1 MNIGDRI
8 LELRK
13 SKGYSQE
20 DIANKLNVSRQT
32 VSKWE
37 TNQSLPDSDKIVPLC
52 ELFDISTDDLLRNK
66 PREVISEKNEVNN
79 DLIYNDR
86 FLKNKRK
93 FAINLCVSIFMYF
106 MSIMWIIFADGMGI
120 KDEFNVVVF
129 LGIAGIATIII
140 IYTCIIYS
148 NEKKELKEYKEK
160 MKEEI
165 NPTVKAINQ
174 ILALVFLVI
183 YMLVSFSTGAWHI
196 SWILWVVYSIVCDIV
211 KLLFELKEK
220 KDEQ

>member
-220 KDEQ
+220 KDE

>member
-32 VSKWE
+32 ISKWE

-79 DLIYNDR
+79 DLIYSDR

-160 MKEEI
+160 MEEEI

>member
-32 VSKWE
+32 ISKWE

-79 DLIYNDR
+79 DLIYSDR

-160 MKEEI
+160 MEEEI

-220 KDEQ
+220 KDE